1 MMRRLGRLVVATAVV
16 ALIAALGE
24 GSALAVVPAPIDVGL
39 VPPKDSTK
47 VEKRRPCKDAV
58 RVPDGPEVPVA
69 QRDLDFR
76 SAWPI
81 SRGAGQLVAVIDTG
95 VARHPRLPGLVDGGD
110 LVGTETGTTD
120 CDAHGTLVA
129 GLIAARQVPGS
140 GFSGGAPDSRIL
152 AIRQSSSAYSPAGQ
166 TDQVDNAGNSVGGY
180 GNVATMAAAVRRAAD
195 MGAGVINISEVA
207 CKTAAEGIG
216 GGDRYLGA
224 AVKYAATVKDVVV
237 VAAAGNYGSAEC
249 KIQNPAA
256 DPLRPGADLWDS
268 VSTIASP
275 AWYDDYVLT
284 VGSVESDGR
293 VSDFSLAGPWV
304 DVAAPG
310 SGLTSLHPTTG
321 DLTNTVY
328 SAQGSAEPVNGTSFA
343 APYVSATVALVR
355 SRFPQLSAQ
364 QVIARIEATTHA
376 PAEGW
381 NPFVGHG
388 VIDPLAAVSA
398 NVPTGG
404 SATDGAARSVPLEAL
419 PAVTQPDHRPR
430 DVALVTVGSLAALL
444 ILGVLA
450 SFPLRR
456 KLHSATQH
464 RS

>member
-1 MMRRLGRLVVATAVV
+1 MRLRVTRVVLATAIV
-16 ALIAALGE
+16 AVSAAAGQ
-24 GSALAVVPAPIDVGL
+24 GGAAAVVPAPIDVGL
-39 VPPKDSTK
+39 LPPKDGTK

-58 RVPDGPEVPVA
+58 RVPDGPDVPAA
-69 QRDLDFR
+69 QRDLDFQ
-76 SAWPI
+76 SVWPI
-81 SRGAGQLVAVIDTG
+81 SRGAGQIVAVIDTG
-95 VARHPRLPGLVDGGD
+95 VSRHPRLRGLMDGGD
-110 LVGTETGTTD
+110 LVGTETGTVD

-129 GLIAARQVPGS
+129 GLIGAAQVPGS

-152 AIRQSSSAYSPAGQ
+152 SIRQSSSAYSAAGQ

-180 GNVATMAAAVRRAAD
+180 GNVATMATAIRRAAD
-195 MGAGVINISEVA
+195 MGATVINISEVA

-216 GGDRYLGA
+216 SGDRYLGS
-224 AVKYAATVKDVVV
+224 AVKYAVTVRNAVV
-237 VAAAGNYGSAEC
+237 VAAAGNFGSAEC
-249 KIQNPAA
+249 KIQNPAL
-256 DPLRPGADLWDS
+256 DPLRPGADPWDS

-284 VGSVESDGR
+284 VGSVEANGSP
-293 VSDFSLAGPWV
+293 SDFSLAGPWV

-328 SAQGSAEPVNGTSFA
+328 GAQGNAEPVRGTSFA

-364 QVIARIEATTHA
+364 QVMTRIEATAHA

-381 NPFVGHG
+381 NPSVGHG
-388 VIDPLAAVSA
+388 IIDPLAAVT
-398 NVPTGG
+398 VDVLP
-404 SATDGAARSVPLEAL
+404 DGAAVDQSNSVAIEAL
-419 PAVTQPDHRPR
+419 PAPAPPDRRPR
-430 DVALVTVGSLAALL
+430 DIAVAATGTLGALL
-444 ILGVLA
+444 VLGVLA

-456 KLHSATQH
+456 RFRSAPD
-464 RS
+464 RR